1 MKLRVF
7 FIFVFSVSGCRAA
20 SVFLDPGPAHSVL
33 RVKRYNSGWLEELQM
48 GDLKRECLEE
58 KCSYE
63 EAREVFEHTE
73 TTDEFWRTYTLAEVC
88 VSGPCL
94 NGGSCS
100 PQGSSFTCFC
110 LPNFSGLTCELERSS
125 VLDTCLLQNGGCEHF
140 CDEDEEG
147 RRLKCSCA
155 DGYFLHDD
163 GQNCVAKEAIAC
175 GMVPVLLGGNKAEQ
189 DPRARIV
196 GGEDCPKGECPWQVL
211 LVYKGKGFCGGVIFK
226 PFWIL
231 TASHCIE
238 DTEVQFLKV
247 VAGEH
252 NTAVSEG
259 TEQLISVS
267 QILMHEGYVK
277 RTADN
282 DIALLKLSSAVVFSV
297 YAVPACLPTRS
308 LAERELWAVSEHTVS
323 GWGRRAENGPTSNVL
338 RRLKVPRI
346 RTQQCE
352 EQSGVKLTANM
363 FCAGYIE
370 GRQDSCKGDSGGPL
384 VTQYH
389 RTTFLLGIVSWGRGC
404 ARPGNYGI
412 YTRVSNF
419 LPWIHNHTR
428 ALNAPQENQNM
439 TLNAPPGNQN
449 VTLNAPPG
457 NQNVTLNAPPG
468 NHSVTLNA
476 NQNMTLNAPPGNQNV
491 TLNAPPGNHSVTL
504 NANQNMTLN
513 APPGNQ
519 NVTLNAP

>member
-33 RVKRYNSGWLEELQM
+33 RVRRENSGWLEELQM

-58 KCSYE
+58 TCSYE

-73 TTDEFWRTYTLAEVC
+73 ATNEFWRTYTLAEVC

-163 GQNCVAKEAIAC
+163 GRNCVAKEAIAC

-211 LVYKGKGFCGGVIFK
+211 LVYKEKGFCGGVIFK

-252 NTAVSEG
+252 NTAAAEG

-277 RTADN
+277 HTADN
-282 DIALLKLSSAVVFSV
+282 DIALLKLSSPVIFSAF
-297 YAVPACLPTRS
+297 AVPACLPTRS
-308 LAERELWAVSEHTVS
+308 LAERELWAVREHTVS
-323 GWGRRAENGPTSNVL
+323 GWGRRAENGPTSTVL

-428 ALNAPQENQNM
+428 ALNAPQENQN
-439 TLNAPPGNQN
+439 
-449 VTLNAPPG
+449 V
-457 NQNVTLNAPPG
+457 
-468 NHSVTLNA
+468 SLNA
-476 NQNMTLNAPPGNQNV
+476 NQNMTLNAPPGN
-491 TLNAPPGNHSVTL
+491 HSL
-504 NANQNMTLN
+504 TLN

-519 NVTLNAP
+519 NVSLNAPPGNHSLTLNAA

>member
-33 RVKRYNSGWLEELQM
+33 RVRRENSGWLEELQR

-58 KCSYE
+58 TCSYE

-73 TTDEFWRTYTLAEVC
+73 ATDEFWRTYTLAEVC

-147 RRLKCSCA
+147 RRLNCSCA

-163 GQNCVAKEAIAC
+163 GRNCVAEEAIAC

-238 DTEVQFLKV
+238 DTEVQLLQV

-277 RTADN
+277 HTADN
-282 DIALLKLSSAVVFSV
+282 DIALLKLSSPVIFSAF
-297 YAVPACLPTRS
+297 AVPACLPTRS

-323 GWGRRAENGPTSNVL
+323 GWGRRAENGPTSTVL

-428 ALNAPQENQNM
+428 ALNAPQENQNVS
-439 TLNAPPGNQN
+439 LNA
-449 VTLNAPPG
+449 

-468 NHSVTLNA
+468 NHSVS
-476 NQNMTLNAPPGNQNV
+476 
-491 TLNAPPGNHSVTL
+491 LNAPPGNHSVSL
-504 NANQNMTLN
+504 NA
-513 APPGNQ
+513 A
-519 NVTLNAP
+519 

>member
-20 SVFLDPGPAHSVL
+20 SVLSHASSVMTHASSVFLDPGPAHSVL
-33 RVKRYNSGWLEELQM
+33 RVRRDNSGWLEELQM

-73 TTDEFWRTYTLAEVC
+73 ATDEFWRTYTLAEVC

-100 PQGSSFTCFC
+100 SQGSSFTCFC

-163 GQNCVAKEAIAC
+163 GRNCVAKEAIAC

-282 DIALLKLSSAVVFSV
+282 DIALLKLSSPVIFSAF
-297 YAVPACLPTRS
+297 AVPACLPTRS

-346 RTQQCE
+346 WTQQCE

-439 TLNAPPGNQN
+439 TLNAPSGNQK
-449 VTLNAPPG
+449 VTLN
-457 NQNVTLNAPPG
+457 TPPG

-476 NQNMTLNAPPGNQNV
+476 NQNMTLNAPPGNHSV

-504 NANQNMTLN
+504 NA
-513 APPGNQ
+513 PPGNHS
-519 NVTLNAP
+519 VTLNAP

>member
-1 MKLRVF
+1 MKLSVF
-7 FIFVFSVSGCRAA
+7 FIVVFSVSGCRPT
-20 SVFLDPGPAHSVL
+20 SVFQDPGPAHSVL
-33 RVKRYNSGWLEELQM
+33 VRVRRYNSGWFEELQM

-58 KCSYE
+58 RCSYE

-73 TTDEFWRTYTLAEVC
+73 TTDEFWRTYNVPEVC

-110 LPNFSGLTCELERSS
+110 LPNFSGLTCELEQSAVR
-125 VLDTCLLQNGGCEHF
+125 DTCLLQNGGCEQY
-140 CDEDEEG
+140 CEEDQEG
-147 RRLKCSCA
+147 RRLNCSCA

-163 GQNCVAKEAIAC
+163 GLGCVAKEAIAC
-175 GMVPVLLGGNKAEQ
+175 GMVPVLLGENKAQQ
-189 DPRARIV
+189 DSRARIV
-196 GGEDCPKGECPWQVL
+196 GGVECPKGECPWQVL
-211 LVYKGKGFCGGVIFK
+211 LVYKGKGFCGGVIYK

-231 TASHCIE
+231 TASHCVE
-238 DTEVQFLKV
+238 DAQVQFLKV

-259 TEQLISVS
+259 TEQLLAVS
-267 QILMHEGYVK
+267 QIFMHEGYVK
-277 RTADN
+277 STADN
-282 DIALLKLSSAVVFSV
+282 DIALLKLASPVVFTP
-297 YAVPACLPTRS
+297 YAVPACLPTRP

-370 GRQDSCKGDSGGPL
+370 GQQDSCKGDSGGPL
-384 VTQYH
+384 VTLYRQTH
-389 RTTFLLGIVSWGRGC
+389 FLLGIVSWGRGC

-419 LPWIHNHTR
+419 LPWIHNHT
-428 ALNAPQENQNM
+428 M
-439 TLNAPPGNQN
+439 TLNAPPGNN
-449 VTLNAPPG
+449 SETAGLNH
-457 NQNVTLNAPPG
+457 TI
-468 NHSVTLNA
+468 
-476 NQNMTLNAPPGNQNV
+476 
-491 TLNAPPGNHSVTL
+491 
-504 NANQNMTLN
+504 
-513 APPGNQ
+513 
-519 NVTLNAP
+519 